1 VAVLSLL
8 IMAATALAVTGD
20 ITQLSGT
27 AGCVSETGSAGACAD
42 GQALDGP
49 AGLAVSPDGK
59 SVYVGSLNSDAVA
72 IFQRD
77 TTTGELTQLPGTAG
91 CVSETGSGGACADG
105 KAIDNGGGAMTV
117 SGDGKNLYVASQGS
131 GVAVFA
137 RDTTTG
143 ELTQLPGTAGCVSP
157 TGSGGDCAVGRA
169 LNGPQSVAES
179 ADGKNVYVASEVSDA
194 VAVFARNTTTG
205 ELTQLAGGA
214 GCISESGGAC
224 RNGRALN
231 TPVSVAVSGDD
242 KHVYVGSFGSDAVVV
257 LRRNATTGALFQA
270 PATNSCI
277 SETGSGGACTDGKAL
292 DRLFSLA
299 VSGDG
304 KSVYTASIS
313 DAVAAFRRNPATGV
327 LTQLVG
333 PAGKAGCVSETGS
346 SGACADGKALSGPI
360 SVAVSADG
368 ESVYAGSIGSDAV
381 AVFRRD
387 AVNGTLFQRTGTAGC
402 VSETG
407 GGGVCA
413 DGKALD
419 EPRIV
424 AVSADGKNVY
434 VTSRVSDAVAAF
446 ARETPP

>member
-1 VAVLSLL
+1 MLL
-8 IMAATALAVTGD
+8 IVTATALAVTGE
-20 ITQLSGT
+20 ITQLPGT

-49 AGLAVSPDGK
+49 AGLAISPDGK

-72 IFQRD
+72 VFQRD

-105 KAIDNGGGAMTV
+105 KAIENGGGAMTV

-131 GVAVFA
+131 GVAVFT

-143 ELTQLPGTAGCVSP
+143 GLTQLPGTAGCISP

-169 LNGPQSVAES
+169 LNGPQSVAVS
-179 ADGKNVYVASEVSDA
+179 GDGKNVYVASEVSDA
-194 VAVFARNTTTG
+194 VAVFARDTTTG

-224 RNGRALN
+224 RDGRALN

-257 LRRNATTGALFQA
+257 LRRNTTTGALFQPPGTGA
-270 PATNSCI
+270 GCI
-277 SETGSGGACTDGKAL
+277 SEGGTGGACADGKAL
-292 DRLFSLA
+292 SGPFSLTL
-299 VSGDG
+299 SGDG
-304 KSVYTASIS
+304 KHVYVASLHS
-313 DAVAAFRRNPATGV
+313 DAVAVFRRNAATGV
-327 LTQLVG
+327 LSQLVG
-333 PAGKAGCVSETGS
+333 PAGKAGCVSQSGTG
-346 SGACADGKALSGPI
+346 GACADGKALSGPI
-360 SVAVSADG
+360 TVAVSADG

-387 AVNGTLFQRTGTAGC
+387 AASGVLFQRAGTAGC

-407 GGGVCA
+407 GGGACV
-413 DGKALD
+413 DGKGLD

-434 VTSRVSDAVAAF
+434 VTSRLSDAVAVF